1 MRKHSPAWAL
11 ALFLLG
17 LTCAVGSAQDA
28 DSVYLQG
35 ANRPGPFYLTLTKD
49 HPRRCQDAC
58 LTDKQC
64 RAWAYSTVASADNC
78 SLIAQ
83 DPPPPPSQD
92 ACCFTG
98 IKRD

>member
-1 MRKHSPAWAL
+1 MREHCPAWAL

-64 RAWAYSTVASADNC
+64 RAWAYSTASTDNC
-78 SLIAQ
+78 RLIAQ
-83 DPPPPPSQD
+83 DPPPPPGQD
-92 ACCFTG
+92 TCCVTG